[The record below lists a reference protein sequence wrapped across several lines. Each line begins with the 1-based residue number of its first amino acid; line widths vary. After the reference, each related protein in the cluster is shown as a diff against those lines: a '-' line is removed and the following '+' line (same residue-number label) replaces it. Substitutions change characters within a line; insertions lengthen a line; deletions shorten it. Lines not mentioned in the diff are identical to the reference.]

1 MRRRPKLLIWAGAA
15 LAAAAFAGF
24 GLAATSSGPVGR
36 AAPPLPRE
44 HLSGP
49 ATPAAGRPEL
59 VVFWASW
66 CGPCAQE
73 APALERFAQSN
84 AGRGRVVGVNSSDT
98 LGGAHSFIRRYAW
111 TFSNL
116 RDADGN
122 AGSEYR
128 IATLPTSFVL
138 DSSGRIRAE
147 LRGPQ
152 DERSLARALAR
163 VA

>member
-1 MRRRPKLLIWAGAA
+1 MRRRPKLVLWTLAA
-15 LAAAAFAGF
+15 LAIAAFAGF

-36 AAPPLPRE
+36 AAPPLPRAV
-44 HLSGP
+44 LAGP
-49 ATPAAGRPEL
+49 PAPAKGHPEL

-73 APALERFAQSN
+73 APALERLSQST
-84 AGRGRVVGVNSSDT
+84 AGRGRVVGVSASDS
-98 LGGAHSFIRRYAW
+98 LAGARRFIRRYAW

-122 AGSEYR
+122 AASEYR

-138 DSSGRIRAE
+138 DASGHIRAE

-152 DERSLARALAR
+152 DESALNRALAR
-163 VA
+163 VG

>member
-1 MRRRPKLLIWAGAA
+1 MLAVAA
-15 LAAAAFAGF
+15 LAGF
-24 GLAATSSGPVGR
+24 GLAASSSGPVGR

-44 HLSGP
+44 RLSGP
-49 ATPAAGRPEL
+49 PAPIAGHPVV

-73 APALERFAQSN
+73 APALERFSLSAQ
-84 AGRGRVVGVNSSDT
+84 GRGRVVGVNSSDT
-98 LGGAHSFIRRYAW
+98 LSGARQFIRRYTW
-111 TFSNL
+111 TFANL

-138 DSSGRIRAE
+138 DSAGRIRAE

-152 DERSLARALAR
+152 QEGSLRLALAR
-163 VA
+163 VS

>member
-1 MRRRPKLLIWAGAA
+1 MRRRSKLLRWTLAA

-44 HLSGP
+44 RLSGP
-49 ATPAAGRPEL
+49 VPPKAGQAKL

-73 APALERFAQSN
+73 APALERFAQSS
-84 AGRGRVVGVNSSDT
+84 AGRGRVVGVNASDT
-98 LGGAHSFIRRYAW
+98 LAGARRFIRRYAW
-111 TFSNL
+111 TFANL

-128 IATLPTSFVL
+128 VATLPMSFVL
-138 DSSGRIRAE
+138 DSSGHIRAE

-152 DERSLARALAR
+152 EESALSKALARAG
-163 VA
+163 

>member
-1 MRRRPKLLIWAGAA
+1 MRRRRGLLPWTIAA
-15 LAAAAFAGF
+15 LAAAAFVGF

-36 AAPPLPRE
+36 AAPPLPSER
-44 HLSGP
+44 LSGP
-49 ATPAAGRPEL
+49 PAPAKGHPEL

-73 APALERFAQSN
+73 APALERLAQSG
-84 AGRGRVVGVNSSDT
+84 AGRGHVVGVSASDT
-98 LGGAHSFIRRYAW
+98 LAGARRFIRRYAW

-128 IATLPTSFVL
+128 VATLPTSFVL
-138 DSSGRIRAE
+138 DSSGHIRAE

-152 DERSLARALAR
+152 DETSLSRALAH
-163 VA
+163 VG